1 MFLNRDQN
9 MYLCGSLCCQGS
21 SRITALLAA
30 GGHTHTHTA
39 HGYQHHHLPSPSLS
53 SSPPSHFLLP
63 ASYFRYQSCIDSS
76 LQAMSACL
84 CGPCQPMAVQV
95 SAGQLVCV
103 LHTYYLQLC
112 LSSARLVTVLVEVKD
127 PMSKY
132 TLSTCYDCT
141 LVR

>member
-1 MFLNRDQN
+1 

-21 SRITALLAA
+21 SRITALPAA
-30 GGHTHTHTA
+30 GEHTHTHSTW
-39 HGYQHHHLPSPSLS
+39 LPT
-53 SSPPSHFLLP
+53 SPPSLP
-63 ASYFRYQSCIDSS
+63 FPLQLSTLPLSVTSKLFQIFELYQ
-76 LQAMSACL
+76 LK
-84 CGPCQPMAVQV
+84 
-95 SAGQLVCV
+95 SAGNVSMLMWTLSAYGCAGEHGAAHVCV